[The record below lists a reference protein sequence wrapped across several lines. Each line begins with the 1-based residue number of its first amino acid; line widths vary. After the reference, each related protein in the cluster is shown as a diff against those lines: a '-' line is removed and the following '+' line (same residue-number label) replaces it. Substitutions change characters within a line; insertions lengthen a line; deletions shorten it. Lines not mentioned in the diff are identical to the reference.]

1 MRLDLIPIGNSRGVR
16 LSQSLIKQ
24 CGFKDTVEVELLNHC
39 LILKAPEQLRA
50 GWEEL
55 FKTELPDPD
64 RDYIEIQA
72 LQNAWDDEE
81 WEW

>member
-24 CGFKDTVEVELLNHC
+24 CGFRDTVEVELRDHC
-39 LILKAPEQLRA
+39 LILKAPDQVRA
-50 GWEEL
+50 GWEKL
-55 FKTELPDPD
+55 FKIESHDQERDHTEML
-64 RDYIEIQA
+64 A